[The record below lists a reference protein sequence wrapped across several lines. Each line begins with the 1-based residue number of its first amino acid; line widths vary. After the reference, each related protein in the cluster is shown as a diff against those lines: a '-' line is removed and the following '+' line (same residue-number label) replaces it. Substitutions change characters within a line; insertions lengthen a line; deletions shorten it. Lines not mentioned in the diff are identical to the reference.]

1 VFRRVVLI
9 ALVLVT
15 GTAAAD
21 TRARRVVRSYRTCD
35 MAECPDNVKKL
46 YEQEPTLEL
55 VTMGIGSLIWERHGH
70 IAMCARWQDQAKDI
84 CFNYGIGSFDKPL
97 GMAWGF
103 FRGTDS
109 FWAGEQTVESIIN
122 IYAGRNRTVWV
133 QPLPLTAAQKE
144 VVLDALY
151 RDTAP
156 MRGRE
161 LMRPEKWR
169 NSKNLHYAY
178 DHFVDNCTT
187 RVRDILDQA
196 IGGKFSALTGE
207 SDRTFRE
214 LARDGFQGMRIP
226 LLITDIAMGRSTDR
240 VPDYWERMFLPQYLR
255 EAATRV
261 WPEIK
266 PVIIYQR
273 DPALERPEL
282 ANVPGVNEDA
292 DGNGLSDAEEDKDH
306 NSGRVLFAIV
316 ILLLTAP
323 APLTRYFNRFR
334 RTGMAIAVIPY
345 WLLGSILWFLAIIS
359 PLPYVMWNESLLV
372 LLPLDLALLF
382 LRPERRRIY
391 ARARV
396 AMLGA
401 FALLSLIGVFSQPL
415 IMLVLWPLVPNAVV
429 GFWKDEWSR
438 PSAEKTKPDAKP
450 AKAEDKKAS

>member
-1 VFRRVVLI
+1 M
-9 ALVLVT
+9 
-15 GTAAAD
+15 GECSEAA
-21 TRARRVVRSYRTCD
+21 
-35 MAECPDNVKKL
+35 KKL
-46 YEQEPTLEL
+46 YEQEPTIEL

-70 IAMCARWQDQAKDI
+70 IAMCVRWQDPIKDI

-109 FWAGEQTVESIIN
+109 FWAGEQTIDSLIQ

-133 QPLPLTAAQKE
+133 QPLPLTPAEKQ

-156 MRGRE
+156 MKGRE
-161 LMRPEKWR
+161 LFRPPQWR
-169 NSKNLHYAY
+169 GSQNLHYAY
-178 DHFVDNCTT
+178 DHFSDNCTT
-187 RVRDILDQA
+187 RVRDILDDA
-196 IGGKFSALTGE
+196 TGGKFKALTGDN
-207 SDRTFRE
+207 DRTFRD

-226 LLITDIAMGRSTDR
+226 LLITDIAMGRSTDH

-255 EAATRV
+255 EAAARV

-266 PVIIYQR
+266 PIIIYQR
-273 DPALERPEL
+273 DPSLEHPEL
-282 ANVPGVNEDA
+282 ASEPGVRDDA
-292 DGNGLSDAEEDKDH
+292 DGNGLSDAEEDTAH
-306 NSGRVLFAIV
+306 NSGRVWFAIV
-316 ILLLTAP
+316 VLLLTAP
-323 APLTRYFNRFR
+323 APLTRYFRRFQ
-334 RTGMAIAVIPY
+334 RTGMAFAVLPY

-382 LRPERRRIY
+382 LRPARRRIY

-401 FALLSLIGVFSQPL
+401 FGLLSLVGVFSQPV

-429 GFWKDEWSR
+429 GFWRDEWSR
-438 PSAEKTKPDAKP
+438 PAAAKPDAKP
-450 AKAEDKKAS
+450 AAKEDKKAS

>member
-1 VFRRVVLI
+1 LI
-9 ALVLVT
+9 ALMVVA
-15 GTAAAD
+15 GSASAD

-35 MAECPDNVKKL
+35 MADCPEAVKKL

-55 VTMGIGSLIWERHGH
+55 VTMGIGSLMWERHGH
-70 IAMCARWQDQAKDI
+70 IAMCVRWQDQTKDI

-97 GMAWGF
+97 GMVWGF

-109 FWAGEQTVESIIN
+109 FWAGEQTIESLIN

-133 QPLPLTAAQKE
+133 QPLPLSPAEKD

-161 LMRPEKWR
+161 LFRPEKWR
-169 NSKNLHYAY
+169 GSKNLTYAY
-178 DHFVDNCTT
+178 DHFSDNCTT
-187 RVRDILDQA
+187 RVRDILDEA
-196 IGGKFSALTGE
+196 THGKFKALTG
-207 SDRTFRE
+207 DNDKTFRE

-261 WPEIK
+261 WPEI
-266 PVIIYQR
+266 PAIIIYQR
-273 DPALERPEL
+273 DPALEHPEL
-282 ANVPGVNEDA
+282 ASVPGVHDDA
-292 DGNGLSDAEEDKDH
+292 DGNGLSDAEEDKDR

-316 ILLLTAP
+316 ILLLTAS
-323 APLTRYFNRFR
+323 APLTRYFGRFKR
-334 RTGMAIAVIPY
+334 AGMAFAVIPY

-359 PLPYVMWNESLLV
+359 PLPYVVWNESLLV

-396 AMLGA
+396 AMLLA
-401 FALLSLIGVFSQPL
+401 FALLSLVGVFKQPL
-415 IMLVLWPLVPNAVV
+415 MMLVLWPLVPNAVV

-438 PSAEKTKPDAKP
+438 PAAIKPDAKP